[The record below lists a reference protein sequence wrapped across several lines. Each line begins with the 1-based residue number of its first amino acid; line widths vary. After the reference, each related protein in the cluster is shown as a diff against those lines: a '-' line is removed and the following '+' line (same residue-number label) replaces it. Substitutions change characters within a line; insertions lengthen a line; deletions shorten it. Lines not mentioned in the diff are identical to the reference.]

1 MNEWMNEF
9 LSHWQLDMTESTEN
23 VIVQGRNTPIKHAKN
38 WIVNSGIYELY
49 YKLEIFLILI

>member
-1 MNEWMNEF
+1 
-9 LSHWQLDMTESTEN
+9 MTESTEN